1 MADEIETRSSEE
13 LATIDSGLAQ
23 FEAVLLYA
31 MSELGLP
38 SSDVMVPV
46 VQRGRV
52 LRNFE
57 DAIELLDSAQRG
69 RSLYLSKFM
78 VAVGAG
84 LFDAALNYMWD
95 ETISELRRRVAGYD
109 LAYFFEIAER
119 DPERRKRLQTEE
131 DLSRIDDFDLIR
143 AANDIELI
151 SDAGHKQLDLIRYMR
166 NFASAAH
173 PNQNEIG
180 AMQLLGFLETCISQV
195 ITLPETPVVVQVK
208 RLLTNVK
215 SQRLSPQRAAE
226 ISEFFDDLHSDGAD
240 NLAAGLFGIYTRADT
255 TEDIRDNVRL
265 LFPRLWPGVSED
277 QRQQLG
283 VKYGRHAANGDE
295 AEAENA
301 RALLD
306 SVEGSQYLPEPV
318 RVAELAEAIEDL
330 LRAHRGWDN
339 FYNEPPRARL
349 LDSAVGDRGVPDGL
363 TTDYVLAVVEVYL
376 TNGHGASAG
385 AEPIYESLID
395 RFNRRE
401 AQAAALSITNSRIA
415 GRLQMPLPRAKFE
428 QMLARVEPKLDR
440 RHLEIVAAIKGSSAP
455 LDKVAEET
463 RVKKLINDL
472 SAS

>member
-1 MADEIETRSSEE
+1 MSKEVELSTSSEP
-13 LATIDSGLAQ
+13 ATIDSGIEQ

-31 MSELGLP
+31 MDELGLP
-38 SSDVMVPV
+38 SEEVMVPV

-57 DAIELLDSAQRG
+57 DAIELLDAEQRA

-119 DPERRKRLQTEE
+119 DPERRKKLQTEE
-131 DLSRIDDFDLIR
+131 DLARIDDFDLIR

-180 AMQLLGFLETCISQV
+180 AMQLLGFLETCITQV
-195 ITLPETPVVVQVK
+195 ITLPETPIVVQVK
-208 RLLTNVK
+208 RLLVNVK
-215 SQRLSPQRAAE
+215 SHRLSEQRAAE
-226 ISEFFDDLHSDGAD
+226 ISEFFDDLHADGAD
-240 NLAAGLFGIYTRADT
+240 NLAAGLFGILTRPDT
-255 TEDIRDNVRL
+255 SEEVRDNVRL
-265 LFPRLWPGVSED
+265 LFPRLWPGVSEN

-283 VKYGRHAANGDE
+283 VKYGRHAANGDQVE
-295 AEAENA
+295 ADHA

-306 SVEGSQYLPEPV
+306 LVSGSQYLPEPV
-318 RVAELAEAIEDL
+318 RVAEIAEAIDDL

-349 LDSAVGDRGVPDGL
+349 LESAVGDKGVPPGL
-363 TTDYVLAVVEVYL
+363 TTDYVLAVVEVFL
-376 TNGHGASAG
+376 TNGHGSSAG
-385 AEPIYESLID
+385 AEPIYKALVD
-395 RFNRRE
+395 RFSRGE
-401 AQAAALSITNSRIA
+401 AHVALLSISNPRIS
-415 GRLQMPLPRAKFE
+415 GRLQMPLPREEFTAL
-428 QMLARVEPKLDR
+428 MGRIEPKLGR
-440 RHLEIVAAIKGSSAP
+440 RHQEILAAIRASDAP
-455 LDKVAEET
+455 LDRVADES
-463 RVKKLINDL
+463 RIKRLIADL
-472 SAS
+472 SAT